1 MNDPAIPKKNEALIA
16 LRGAITACTVCG
28 RPSTKTYKK
37 TGTGG
42 QIEIGGAE
50 LYESRCTIHWAVPDL
65 ELTPDL
71 FYGR

>member
-1 MNDPAIPKKNEALIA
+1 MLIVGNGA
-16 LRGAITACTVCG
+16 VGKSSMIQRYCRGTF
-28 RPSTKTYKK
+28 TKTYKK
-37 TGTGG
+37 TGSGG